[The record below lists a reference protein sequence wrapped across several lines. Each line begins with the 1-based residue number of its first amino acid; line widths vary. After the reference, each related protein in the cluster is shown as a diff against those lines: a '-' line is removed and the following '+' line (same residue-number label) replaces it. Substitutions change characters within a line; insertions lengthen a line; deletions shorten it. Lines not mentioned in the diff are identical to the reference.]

1 MTVPPTDR
9 IAGGSDVPLS
19 PVRVLKIH
27 DEALQSMTEPCAA
40 SNESVPPHGGGIG
53 VLLVNLG
60 TPDAL
65 GYWPVRRYLKEFLSD
80 RRVVDTPRLIWWPIL
95 NLVILSR
102 RPQRSSK
109 NYETIWNRELNESPL
124 KTVTR
129 SQAEKLSAWIAQGG
143 LGQNLGDDAVA
154 VDWAMRYGSPS
165 IPAAFEKLKA
175 RGCGR
180 VLVVPL
186 YPQYAGAT
194 TASVADKVEESLGE
208 MRWRPELRS
217 VAPYYKDPVYI
228 DALAQSVRD
237 ELARL
242 DFAPEIILVSFHGIP
257 KSYVAKGDPYYDQCL
272 ETWRLL
278 RARMQLSAEQM
289 PLSFQSRFGPAE
301 WLDPYTDETVRA
313 LARKGVKR
321 MAVLTPGFSADCLET
336 ISEIGIENREFFI
349 ENGGEKFALIPCLND
364 SAPGMKVIETI
375 VARELAGWIE
385 TGV

>member
-1 MTVPPTDR
+1 
-9 IAGGSDVPLS
+9 
-19 PVRVLKIH
+19 
-27 DEALQSMTEPCAA
+27 MTEPCPA
-40 SNESVPPHGGGIG
+40 SNQGVPPHGGGIG

-80 RRVVDTPRLIWWPIL
+80 RRVVDAPRLIWWPIL

-143 LGQNLGDDAVA
+143 LGEIPGGQAVL

-194 TASVADKVEESLGE
+194 TASVADKVAESLDG

-217 VAPYYKDPVYI
+217 AAPYYKDPVYI
-228 DALAQSVRD
+228 DALAQSVRA

-257 KSYVAKGDPYYDQCL
+257 KSYVAKGDPYYDQCV

-278 RARMQLSAEQM
+278 RARLQLSAEQM
-289 PLSFQSRFGPAE
+289 PLSFQSRFGPAQ
-301 WLDPYTDETVRA
+301 WLDPYTDATVKA
-313 LARKGVKR
+313 LARGGVKR
-321 MAVLTPGFSADCLET
+321 MAVLTPGFSVDCLET
-336 ISEIGIENREFFI
+336 ISEIGIENREFFV

-364 SAPGMKVIETI
+364 SAPGMGVIEAI
-375 VARELAGWIE
+375 VARELAGWIG

>member
-1 MTVPPTDR
+1 MM
-9 IAGGSDVPLS
+9 LS
-19 PVRVLKIH
+19 
-27 DEALQSMTEPCAA
+27 AA
-40 SNESVPPHGGGIG
+40 SSNGISSHGGKIG

-95 NLVILSR
+95 NLIILSR

-109 NYETIWNRELNESPL
+109 NYETIWNRALDESPL

-129 SQAEKLSAWIAQGG
+129 SQAEKLDAWIAAGG
-143 LGQNLGDDAVA
+143 LGEAGSSIV

-165 IPAAFEKLKA
+165 ILASFEKLKA
-175 RGCGR
+175 CGCDR
-180 VLVVPL
+180 ILVVPL

-194 TASVADKVEESLGE
+194 TLSVADKVEESLGK
-208 MRWRPELRS
+208 MRWRPQLRRA
-217 VAPYYKDPVYI
+217 APYYDDPVYI
-228 DALAQSVRD
+228 DALAESVRA

-272 ETWRLL
+272 ATWRLL
-278 RARMQLSAEQM
+278 RARLQLSEEQM
-289 PLSFQSRFGPAE
+289 PLSFQSRFGPAA
-301 WLDPYTDETVRA
+301 WLDPYTDETVKA

-321 MAVLTPGFSADCLET
+321 MAVLTPGFSVDCLET
-336 ISEIGIENREFFI
+336 ISEIGVENREFFI
-349 ENGGEKFALIPCLND
+349 ENGGESFALIPCLND
-364 SAPGMKVIETI
+364 SALGMKVIRSI
-375 VARELAGWIE
+375 VARELTGWI
-385 TGV
+385 GPG

>member
-1 MTVPPTDR
+1 MM
-9 IAGGSDVPLS
+9 LS
-19 PVRVLKIH
+19 
-27 DEALQSMTEPCAA
+27 AA
-40 SNESVPPHGGGIG
+40 SSDGISSQGGKTG

-95 NLVILSR
+95 NLIILSR

-109 NYETIWNRELNESPL
+109 NYETIWNRALDESPL

-129 SQAEKLSAWIAQGG
+129 SQAEKLAAWIAAGG
-143 LGQNLGDDAVA
+143 LGDAGSA
-154 VDWAMRYGSPS
+154 MLVDWAMRYGSPS
-165 IPAAFEKLKA
+165 ILASFEKLKA
-175 RGCGR
+175 SGCTR
-180 VLVVPL
+180 ILVVPL

-194 TASVADKVEESLGE
+194 TLSVADKVEESLGK
-208 MRWRPELRS
+208 MRWRPQLRS
-217 VAPYYKDPVYI
+217 AAPYYDDPVYI
-228 DALAQSVRD
+228 DALAESVRE

-278 RARMQLSAEQM
+278 RARLQLSEEQM

-301 WLDPYTDETVRA
+301 WLDPYTDETVKA

-321 MAVLTPGFSADCLET
+321 MAVLTPGFSVDCLET
-336 ISEIGIENREFFI
+336 ISEIGIENREFF
-349 ENGGEKFALIPCLND
+349 EEAGGEKLALIPCLND
-364 SAPGMKVIETI
+364 SELGMKVIQSI
-375 VARELAGWIE
+375 VARELKGWI
-385 TGV
+385 GRG

>member
-1 MTVPPTDR
+1 MTC
-9 IAGGSDVPLS
+9 S
-19 PVRVLKIH
+19 
-27 DEALQSMTEPCAA
+27 AA
-40 SNESVPPHGGGIG
+40 SNEGISSHGGKIG

-80 RRVVDTPRLIWWPIL
+80 RRVVDAPRLIWWPIL

-102 RPQRSSK
+102 RPQRSSE
-109 NYETIWNRELNESPL
+109 NYAAIWNRELDESPL

-129 SQAEKLSAWIAQGG
+129 SQAEKLGAWIAAGG
-143 LGQNLGDDAVA
+143 LGQSLSDDSVE
-154 VDWAMRYGSPS
+154 VDWAMRYGAPS
-165 IPAAFEKLKA
+165 IIGAFAKLKA

-180 VLVVPL
+180 ILVAPL

-194 TASVADKVEESLGE
+194 TASVADKVEESLRK
-208 MRWRPELRS
+208 MRWRPQLRRA
-217 VAPYYKDPVYI
+217 APYYNDPAYI

-237 ELARL
+237 GLARL

-278 RARMQLSAEQM
+278 RARLQLSEEQM

-301 WLDPYTDETVRA
+301 WLQPYTDATVKA

-321 MAVLTPGFSADCLET
+321 MAVLTPGFSVDCLET
-336 ISEIGIENREFFI
+336 ISEIGVENREFFI

-364 SAPGMKVIETI
+364 SAPGMRVIEAI
-375 VARELAGWIE
+375 VARELEGWV
-385 TGV
+385 GQGG

>member
-1 MTVPPTDR
+1 MTF
-9 IAGGSDVPLS
+9 S
-19 PVRVLKIH
+19 
-27 DEALQSMTEPCAA
+27 AA
-40 SNESVPPHGGGIG
+40 PNEGISSHGGKIG

-102 RPQRSSK
+102 RPQRSSE
-109 NYETIWNRELNESPL
+109 NYAAIWNRELDESPL

-129 SQAEKLSAWIAQGG
+129 SQAEKLGAWIAAGG
-143 LGQNLGDDAVA
+143 VGEGGSAIV
-154 VDWAMRYGSPS
+154 VDWAMRYGAPS
-165 IPAAFEKLKA
+165 IIGALEKLKA

-194 TASVADKVEESLGE
+194 TLSVADKVEESLCK
-208 MRWRPELRS
+208 MRWRPQLRS
-217 VAPYYKDPVYI
+217 AAPYYNDPVYI
-228 DALAQSVRD
+228 DALAESVRD
-237 ELARL
+237 GLARL

-278 RARMQLSAEQM
+278 RGRLQLSAEQM

-301 WLDPYTDETVRA
+301 WLAPYTDETVKA

-321 MAVLTPGFSADCLET
+321 MAVLTPGFSVDCLET

-349 ENGGEKFALIPCLND
+349 ENGGENFALIPCLND
-364 SAPGMKVIETI
+364 SAPGMRVIETI

>member
-1 MTVPPTDR
+1 MV
-9 IAGGSDVPLS
+9 
-19 PVRVLKIH
+19 
-27 DEALQSMTEPCAA
+27 
-40 SNESVPPHGGGIG
+40 
-53 VLLVNLG
+53 LVNLG

-109 NYETIWNRELNESPL
+109 NYEAIWNRELDESPL

-129 SQAEKLSAWIAQGG
+129 SQAEKLAARIAAGG
-143 LGQNLGDDAVA
+143 LGEALGDDSVV

-165 IPAAFEKLKA
+165 IIGAFERLKA
-175 RGCGR
+175 HGCGR
-180 VLVVPL
+180 ILVVPL

-194 TASVADKVEESLGE
+194 TASVADKVEESLRK
-208 MRWRPELRS
+208 MRWRPELRRA
-217 VAPYYKDPVYI
+217 APYYNDPAYI
-228 DALAQSVRD
+228 DALAESVRD

-257 KSYVAKGDPYYDQCL
+257 KSYVTKGDPYHDQCL

-278 RARMQLSAEQM
+278 RARLQLSPEQM
-289 PLSFQSRFGPAE
+289 PIGFQSRFGPAE
-301 WLDPYTDETVRA
+301 WLQPYTDETVKA
-313 LARKGVKR
+313 LARGGVKR
-321 MAVLTPGFSADCLET
+321 MAVVTPGFSVDCLET
-336 ISEIGIENREFFI
+336 ISEIGVENREFFK
-349 ENGGEKFALIPCLND
+349 ENGGESFALIPCLND
-364 SAPGMKVIETI
+364 SALGMRVIEAI
-375 VARELAGWIE
+375 VARELAGWVE

>member
-1 MTVPPTDR
+1 
-9 IAGGSDVPLS
+9 
-19 PVRVLKIH
+19 
-27 DEALQSMTEPCAA
+27 MTEPCPA
-40 SNESVPPHGGGIG
+40 SNQGVPPHGGGIG

-80 RRVVDTPRLIWWPIL
+80 RRVVDAPRLIWWPIL

-109 NYETIWNRELNESPL
+109 NYETIWNRERNESPL

-143 LGQNLGDDAVA
+143 LGEIPGGQAVL

-194 TASVADKVEESLGE
+194 TASVADKVAESLDG

-217 VAPYYKDPVYI
+217 AAPYYKDPVYI
-228 DALAQSVRD
+228 DALAQSVRA

-257 KSYVAKGDPYYDQCL
+257 KSYVAKGDPYYDQCV

-278 RARMQLSAEQM
+278 RARLQLSAEQM
-289 PLSFQSRFGPAE
+289 PLSFQSRFGPAQ
-301 WLDPYTDETVRA
+301 WLRPLHRRDGEGARPQGRQAHGRADAGIFRRLPRNHFGNRHREPRIFRRERRREVRA
-313 LARKGVKR
+313 DSLPQRQRARHGGDRSYRRAGACRVDR
-321 MAVLTPGFSADCLET
+321 DRRVT
-336 ISEIGIENREFFI
+336 R
-349 ENGGEKFALIPCLND
+349 GGE
-364 SAPGMKVIETI
+364 T
-375 VARELAGWIE
+375 AR
-385 TGV
+385 VRSSR